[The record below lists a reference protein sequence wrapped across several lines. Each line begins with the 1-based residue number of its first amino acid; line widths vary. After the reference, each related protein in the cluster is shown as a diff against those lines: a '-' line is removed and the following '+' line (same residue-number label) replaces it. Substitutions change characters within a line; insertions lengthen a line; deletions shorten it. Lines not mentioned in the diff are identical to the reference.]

1 MTDETKLQILNYIV
15 NNINPTAPNDDE
27 IFAEKQLGNNTML
40 RYLIAKALPENMSS
54 YSVRFEGM
62 VAGNELTTDLTV
74 VYGGIRYYKQNDST
88 AYFMGL
94 IVLMDENFNPIKV
107 LTEFTS
113 GTKLRYIQYMK
124 QESDGTFYYIDD
136 TNFPFLYP
144 ENYNSEKRFVMTT
157 NFTIMNQ
164 VVGDYTV
171 GLRKTYNLP
180 SDYKNFYCKN
190 MYSDPNT
197 SHYIFFGQAGDG
209 TSWRNMK
216 IFSLKIIV
224 GATNEW
230 NMYYNQN
237 GLIFGSAI
245 ALFDDENVKFRCLC
259 VPNISSSRTI
269 DCVSKTYTGNVGK
282 KEVVRFSYKPY
293 IDTNNMAK
301 QSVFQTYDSVY
312 FVQNNQHWGISGTPN
327 AKYLG
332 LYKYDFNTSVLT
344 TIYENSL
351 GNYDYCNLENMY
363 IDTCNTDLYILFV
376 NNINSHTEG
385 SLTYNVGDY
394 YFQRLVND
402 TWQPKLVDTQKQF
415 NYFYKSLFVKN
426 NFNLLKAFIY
436 TTGSPASYMYDSM
449 IKEDYNPLNYNG
461 TPYIDYDCLVSRKG
475 QIYSNNRLV
484 FARNLY
490 NKFINNN
497 TTMSTI
503 QIPNNYLN
511 GISLD
516 LKKLISNT
524 NLDIC
529 NENNITNKNIYE
541 MVFVNY
547 INQLNVVDEDTGL
560 LYNEAASYINTN
572 INTGTKANCESTF
585 IGKVRINFTSPEVK
599 TIEWTWNVDHY
610 ETSFTFYTS
619 EIPSSF
625 EFISEDESTTYLIK
639 TLEGLETNKYYT
651 TSQKLR
657 IE

>member
-1 MTDETKLQILNYIV
+1 
-15 NNINPTAPNDDE
+15 
-27 IFAEKQLGNNTML
+27 
-40 RYLIAKALPENMSS
+40 
-54 YSVRFEGM
+54 
-62 VAGNELTTDLTV
+62 
-74 VYGGIRYYKQNDST
+74 
-88 AYFMGL
+88 
-94 IVLMDENFNPIKV
+94 
-107 LTEFTS
+107 
-113 GTKLRYIQYMK
+113 
-124 QESDGTFYYIDD
+124 
-136 TNFPFLYP
+136 
-144 ENYNSEKRFVMTT
+144 
-157 NFTIMNQ
+157 
-164 VVGDYTV
+164 
-171 GLRKTYNLP
+171 
-180 SDYKNFYCKN
+180 
-190 MYSDPNT
+190 
-197 SHYIFFGQAGDG
+197 
-209 TSWRNMK
+209 
-216 IFSLKIIV
+216 
-224 GATNEW
+224 
-230 NMYYNQN
+230 
-237 GLIFGSAI
+237 
-245 ALFDDENVKFRCLC
+245 
-259 VPNISSSRTI
+259 
-269 DCVSKTYTGNVGK
+269 
-282 KEVVRFSYKPY
+282 
-293 IDTNNMAK
+293 
-301 QSVFQTYDSVY
+301 
-312 FVQNNQHWGISGTPN
+312 
-327 AKYLG
+327 
-332 LYKYDFNTSVLT
+332 
-344 TIYENSL
+344 
-351 GNYDYCNLENMY
+351 MY
-363 IDTCNTDLYILFV
+363 IYAANPR
-376 NNINSHTEG
+376 SA
-385 SLTYNVGDY
+385 
-394 YFQRLVND
+394 
-402 TWQPKLVDTQKQF
+402 TWYQF
-415 NYFYKSLFVKN
+415 L
-426 NFNLLKAFIY
+426 
-436 TTGSPASYMYDSM
+436 

-625 EFISEDESTTYLIK
+625 EFISEDESTTYLTK